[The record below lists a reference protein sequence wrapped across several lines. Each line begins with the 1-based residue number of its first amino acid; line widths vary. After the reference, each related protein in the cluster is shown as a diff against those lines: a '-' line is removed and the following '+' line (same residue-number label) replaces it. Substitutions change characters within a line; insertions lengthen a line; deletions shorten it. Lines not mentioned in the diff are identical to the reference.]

1 MGKGSRPA
9 KAKNLVLVPGVT
21 EDVVEEAAPSPH
33 VAVVV
38 TTSMPPASEV
48 GPALAG
54 APTPEAPVA
63 DITGAAEGAAAQ
75 PVEPDLAELREL
87 KEQIRKEH
95 PDWYPEFRDT
105 FGHQFNEQL
114 VPQLTNLSM
123 AELGLPES
131 TDTDRVRREVR
142 ALAFARSYLMAK
154 AGDAEGLKAVSR
166 DLLYFW
172 DDRLGGLAPVPA
184 IAPGDPAP
192 WVHSIN
198 RLRSRQITK
207 IDSDYG
213 DQPRFRRFVNAVK
226 GWTDGRWKEL
236 RAASQRVLKGGANG
250 RAEREASE
258 LIEAV
263 RAAENEAPR
272 LWRKE
277 SAASVAERMGVS
289 RGSLLSHLQAR
300 VGHEVTQDL
309 VSASSRPDVWSGD
322 FIWEVEPG
330 AQAIHAYPLSHHPA
344 ESEWITAGEFRLLVV
359 EPYGSGGVKVRVEQT
374 GVFKEKE

>member
-21 EDVVEEAAPSPH
+21 EDVVEKTAPSPH
-33 VAVVV
+33 VAVVG
-38 TTSMPPASEV
+38 TTSMLPASEA

-54 APTPEAPVA
+54 APTPEEPVA
-63 DITGAAEGAAAQ
+63 DVAAAADDT
-75 PVEPDLAELREL
+75 PVQMAEPGLAELQEL
-87 KEQIRKEH
+87 QEQIRKEH

-114 VPQLTNLSM
+114 VPQLANLSK
-123 AELGLPES
+123 AELGLSES
-131 TDTDRVRREVR
+131 TDADRVRREVR

-154 AGDAEGLKAVSR
+154 AGDAEGLEAISR

-192 WVHSIN
+192 WVHAVN
-198 RLRSRQITK
+198 RLRSRQTAK
-207 IDSDYG
+207 VDSTFA

-236 RAASQRVLKGGANG
+236 RAASQRVLKGEANG

-263 RAAENEAPR
+263 RAADNEAPR

-277 SAASVAERMGVS
+277 SATSVAERMGVS
-289 RGSLLSHLQAR
+289 RDSLLSHLQTR
-300 VGHEVTQDL
+300 VGQDVTQDL
-309 VSASSRPDVWSGD
+309 VSTSSRPDVWSGD

-330 AQAIHAYPLSHHPA
+330 AQAIHAYPLSHHPS
-344 ESEWITAGEFRLLVV
+344 ESEWITAGEFRLLAA
-359 EPYGSGGVKVRVEQT
+359 EPYGGGGVKVRVEQT

>member
-9 KAKNLVLVPGVT
+9 KAKNLALVPGVT
-21 EDVVEEAAPSPH
+21 EDVVEKTAPSPN
-33 VAVVV
+33 VAVVG
-38 TTSMPPASEV
+38 TTPMPPASEV

-63 DITGAAEGAAAQ
+63 DGTGPAEGASAQ
-75 PVEPDLAELREL
+75 PVEPNLAELRAL

-114 VPQLTNLSM
+114 VPALVNLSK

-131 TDTDRVRREVR
+131 TDADRVRREVR

-154 AGDAEGLKAVSR
+154 AGDAEGLKAISR

-172 DDRLGGLAPVPA
+172 DDRLGGLAPAPA

-192 WVHSIN
+192 WVHSVN
-198 RLRSRQITK
+198 RLRSRQTAK
-207 IDSDYG
+207 MDSDYG
-213 DQPRFRRFVNAVK
+213 DHPRFRRFVNAVK

-236 RAASQRVLKGGANG
+236 RAASQRVLKGEANG
-250 RAEREASE
+250 RTEREASE

-263 RAAENEAPR
+263 RAADNEAPR

-277 SAASVAERMGVS
+277 SSTSVAERLGVS
-289 RGSLLSHLQAR
+289 RDALTNHLQAR
-300 VGHEVTQDL
+300 VGQET
-309 VSASSRPDVWSGD
+309 SGRD
-322 FIWEVEPG
+322 EAAYGEAARG
-330 AQAIHAYPLSHHPA
+330 ALQ
-344 ESEWITAGEFRLLVV
+344 
-359 EPYGSGGVKVRVEQT
+359 GSGALGSLRGLRAVPHARRA
-374 GVFKEKE
+374 GARRRAGRRAGAG

>member
-21 EDVVEEAAPSPH
+21 EDDVEK
-33 VAVVV
+33 
-38 TTSMPPASEV
+38 
-48 GPALAG
+48 
-54 APTPEAPVA
+54 
-63 DITGAAEGAAAQ
+63 AAQ
-75 PVEPDLAELREL
+75 PSAVPGSTATMSPASTAEPAGAEAPAPQADVAAAADDTPIQVAEPDLAELQEL

-95 PDWYPEFRDT
+95 PDWYPEFRDA

-114 VPQLTNLSM
+114 VPGLVNLSK
-123 AELGLPES
+123 AKLGLPES
-131 TDTDRVRREVR
+131 TDADRVRREVR

-154 AGDAEGLKAVSR
+154 AGDAEGLKAISR

-172 DDRLGGLAPVPA
+172 DDRLGGLAPAPA
-184 IAPGDPAP
+184 IAPGDSAP
-192 WVHSIN
+192 WVHSVN
-198 RLRSRQITK
+198 RLRSRQTSK
-207 IDSDYG
+207 MDGDYG
-213 DQPRFRRFVNAVK
+213 DHPRFRRFVNAVK

-236 RAASQRVLKGGANG
+236 RAASQRVLKGEANG

-263 RAAENEAPR
+263 RAADNEAPR

-277 SAASVAERMGVS
+277 SSTGVAERMGVS
-289 RGSLLSHLQAR
+289 RGALLSHLQTR
-300 VGHEVTQDL
+300 VGQELTQDL

-322 FIWEVEPG
+322 FLWEVEPG
-330 AQAIHAYPLSHHPA
+330 AQAIHAYPLSHHPS
-344 ESEWITAGEFRLLVV
+344 ESEWITAGEFRLLAV
-359 EPYGSGGVKVRVEQT
+359 EPYGGGGVKVRVEQT